1 MKMISIDEK
10 VLNVINDNPDLVEPL
25 VELGFTHLGNP
36 QMLQVVGKVMT
47 IRKAAK
53 NHRVPLS
60 EIKEKLNAYG
70 FDIEEEIKE

>member
-36 QMLQVVGKVMT
+36 QMLQVLGKVMT

-70 FDIEEEIKE
+70 FDIEEEIEE

>member
-1 MKMISIDEK
+1 MKMISIDEI

>member
-10 VLNVINDNPDLVEPL
+10 VLNVINDNPSLVEPL

>member
-1 MKMISIDEK
+1 MKLISIDDK
-10 VLNVINDNPDLVEPL
+10 VLSVIIENPEIVEPL

-53 NHRVPLS
+53 NHKVPLS
-60 EIKEKLNAYG
+60 TIKEVLNAKG
-70 FDIEEEIKE
+70 FDIKEEIE

>member
-1 MKMISIDEK
+1 MKLISIDDK
-10 VLNVINDNPDLVEPL
+10 VLSVINENPEIVEPL

-53 NHRVPLS
+53 NHKVPLS
-60 EIKEKLNAYG
+60 TIKEVLNAKG
-70 FDIEEEIKE
+70 FDIKKEIE

>member
-1 MKMISIDEK
+1 MKLISIDDK
-10 VLNVINDNPDLVEPL
+10 VLSVINENPEIVEPL

-53 NHRVPLS
+53 NHKVPLS
-60 EIKEKLNAYG
+60 TIKEVLNAKG
-70 FDIEEEIKE
+70 FDIKEEIE

>member
-1 MKMISIDEK
+1 MKLISIDDK
-10 VLNVINDNPDLVEPL
+10 VLSVINENPEIVEPL

-53 NHRVPLS
+53 NHKVPLS
-60 EIKEKLNAYG
+60 TIKEVLNAKG
-70 FDIEEEIKE
+70 FDIQEEIE

>member
-70 FDIEEEIKE
+70 FDIEEEITE